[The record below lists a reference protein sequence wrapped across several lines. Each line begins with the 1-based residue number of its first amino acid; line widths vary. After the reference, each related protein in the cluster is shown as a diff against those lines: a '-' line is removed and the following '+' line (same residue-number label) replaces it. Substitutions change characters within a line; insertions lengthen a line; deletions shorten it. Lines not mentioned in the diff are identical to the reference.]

1 MDPGE
6 ALLSVA
12 RRLVDRPEAV
22 RLGVEGPAG
31 EASFLLDVA
40 PEERGKLIGREGR
53 GVGDGEGVAAVK
65 GGERAQPGRQRRPE
79 RVIARHARLHIQP
92 PQHQRLG

>member
-1 MDPGE
+1 VDPGE

-31 EASFLLDVA
+31 EASLLLDVA

-53 GVGDGEGVAAVK
+53 VIKALRTLLAARDARLGHHHDLDVGDD
-65 GGERAQPGRQRRPE
+65 
-79 RVIARHARLHIQP
+79 
-92 PQHQRLG
+92 